1 LASGHRADFER
12 ERERADTKRIL
23 VTSALPYINGVKHLG
38 NLVGSMLPADVY
50 ARFQRQRLGAE
61 NVLFICATDE
71 HGTPAEL
78 AALVVGKSVK
88 DYCDHWHAEQ
98 KRLYEAFHLSFDYFG
113 RSSSAQN
120 RALTQDFAKTLWE
133 MGFIEERVT
142 KQIYSRAE
150 DRFLPDRYVIGTC
163 PHCGYEQARGDQCE
177 NCTRVLDPADLI
189 NPRSAI
195 SGSPEIKIRDSKHLF
210 LKQTAFDAKLRS
222 WIEGKKAEW
231 PNLVTSIALKWLDE
245 GLQDRGITR
254 DLKWGVPVNAHAWG
268 PNPKGERPDVEGLR
282 EKVFYVW
289 FDAPIEYIGA
299 TWEWADAIAQNQG
312 GDDSAWKRWWKGEAA
327 AHVTY
332 VEFMGKDNVPFH
344 TVGFPCTIFGANTR
358 EPEGSAWKLVD
369 QLKGFNWLNYY
380 GGKFSTSQKRGV
392 FMDTA
397 LELLPADYWR
407 WYLIANAPESS
418 DASFTW
424 EHFQATVNKDLADV
438 LGNFVNRIMRFGA
451 SRFGNAVP
459 EGGAWGPA
467 EQALEKTLEER
478 IQMYQ
483 EQMLGMQFRRSAA
496 TLRSIW
502 SAGNE
507 YVDAAAPWT
516 VFKADRDRAAAIVRV
531 AINLIR
537 LFAALSA
544 PMIPAVAGRMLQAL
558 QLPAEPRWLSG
569 KLAADL
575 QAMKPGHS
583 FQVPEVLFGK
593 IEDAQVEDWKS
604 QFGGA
609 Q

>member
-1 LASGHRADFER
+1 
-12 ERERADTKRIL
+12 
-23 VTSALPYINGVKHLG
+23 
-38 NLVGSMLPADVY
+38 M
-50 ARFQRQRLGAE
+50 
-61 NVLFICATDE
+61 
-71 HGTPAEL
+71 
-78 AALVVGKSVK
+78 
-88 DYCDHWHAEQ
+88 
-98 KRLYEAFHLSFDYFG
+98 
-113 RSSSAQN
+113 
-120 RALTQDFAKTLWE
+120 
-133 MGFIEERVT
+133 
-142 KQIYSRAE
+142 
-150 DRFLPDRYVIGTC
+150 
-163 PHCGYEQARGDQCE
+163 
-177 NCTRVLDPADLI
+177 
-189 NPRSAI
+189 
-195 SGSPEIKIRDSKHLF
+195 
-210 LKQTAFDAKLRS
+210 
-222 WIEGKKAEW
+222 
-231 PNLVTSIALKWLDE
+231 
-245 GLQDRGITR
+245 
-254 DLKWGVPVNAHAWG
+254 
-268 PNPKGERPDVEGLR
+268 
-282 EKVFYVW
+282 
-289 FDAPIEYIGA
+289 
-299 TWEWADAIAQNQG
+299 
-312 GDDSAWKRWWKGEAA
+312 
-327 AHVTY
+327 
-332 VEFMGKDNVPFH
+332 
-344 TVGFPCTIFGANTR
+344 
-358 EPEGSAWKLVD
+358 
-369 QLKGFNWLNYY
+369 
-380 GGKFSTSQKRGV
+380 
-392 FMDTA
+392 
-397 LELLPADYWR
+397 
-407 WYLIANAPESS
+407 
-418 DASFTW
+418 